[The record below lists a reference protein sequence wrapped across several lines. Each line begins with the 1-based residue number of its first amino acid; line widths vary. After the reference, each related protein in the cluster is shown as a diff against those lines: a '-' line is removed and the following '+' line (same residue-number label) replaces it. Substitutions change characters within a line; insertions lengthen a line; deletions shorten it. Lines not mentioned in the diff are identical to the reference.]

1 MDHLVA
7 DTVESLRPTLTLF
20 ATPEKAYE
28 AALVLERQF
37 RENLGEGASPD
48 DGEESEEEE
57 EMIESKPEEEG
68 DVEVRVMWES

>member
-7 DTVESLRPTLTLF
+7 DNLESLHPTLTLF

-37 RENLGEGASPD
+37 GENVGEGASHD
-48 DGEESEEEE
+48 EESEEEK
-57 EMIESKPEEEG
+57 EM
-68 DVEVRVMWES
+68 RR

>member
-7 DTVESLRPTLTLF
+7 DNLESLHPTLTLF

-37 RENLGEGASPD
+37 GENLGEGASHD
-48 DGEESEEEE
+48 DGEESEEEK
-57 EMIESKPEEEG
+57 EM
-68 DVEVRVMWES
+68 RR